1 MSRPSFLG
9 ILTLFILLIASI
21 LFQLTMYQRLDTIE
35 RTVNKI
41 TSSINKITMKQQH
54 ATNPKIDLAAPPLE
68 EKKVLRKRAHTN
80 TDEAVPNPIID
91 PPPPQPAPVPAVPET
106 VRTNLNDR
114 PPPPRPAPVP
124 AVPDTVETNPN
135 DRLNTAM
142 VRPEPFDAFEGYD
155 NLQVDAVCRSLGK
168 DTIISEDK
176 KKWTCAD

>member
-9 ILTLFILLIASI
+9 ILTLFILVIASI
-21 LFQLTMYQRLDTIE
+21 LFQLTMYQRLDNIE
-35 RTVNKI
+35 RSVNKI

-54 ATNPKIDLAAPPLE
+54 ATSPKIDLAAPQLE
-68 EKKVLRKRAHTN
+68 EKEILRKRAQKN
-80 TDEAVPNPIID
+80 TDESATNPIID
-91 PPPPQPAPVPAVPET
+91 
-106 VRTNLNDR
+106 

-124 AVPDTVETNPN
+124 AVRETVKTKPN

-155 NLQVDAVCRSLGK
+155 NLQVDEVCRSLGK

-176 KKWTCAD
+176 KKWTCGD